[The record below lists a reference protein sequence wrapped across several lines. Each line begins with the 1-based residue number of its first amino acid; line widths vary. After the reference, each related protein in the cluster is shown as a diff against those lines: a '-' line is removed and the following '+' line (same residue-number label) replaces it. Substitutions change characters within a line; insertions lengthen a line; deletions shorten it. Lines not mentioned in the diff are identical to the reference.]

1 MVSTNEVNSLF
12 FQLYYPTRMSGG
24 DYYTVMQILAEVC
37 LRIDYHSIMDID
49 CIIDLINGVY

>member
-1 MVSTNEVNSLF
+1 MVNSLF
-12 FQLYYPTRMSGG
+12 FQLYYPTRMSVG
-24 DYYTVMQILAEVC
+24 DYYMVVQISVEVC